1 VTAVEVEVTGAG
13 RSAVLDE
20 AHVGDIRGALG
31 TIRLGDHGVPN
42 TLSAKFKT
50 LLAVVGPGLIVM
62 VGDNDAGAF
71 STYGQAGQVYGT
83 KLLWTLLLLIPVL
96 YVNQE
101 MVLRLGAVTGVG
113 HARLILSRFGKFW
126 GTFEVIDL
134 FLLNG
139 LTIVTEFIGITLAAG
154 YLGVPKVLAVLFA
167 AGIIISTAFTGSFR
181 AFERI
186 AMFFCVGSLLLV
198 PLYLIAHPSVSAMAS
213 GLTTPNLPGGPV
225 SGGTGTG
232 GMAAVMLLV
241 IGIVGT
247 TIAPWQLFF
256 QQSYVIDKRITP
268 RFMKYEK
275 ADLWIGIVI
284 VVVGAA
290 ALMGTTAAAFAH
302 SGAQFTDSAG
312 LARGITAYA
321 GHVAGALFAVAL
333 LDAAVIGAFAVSL
346 SSAYAIGD
354 VLGMKHSLHRGV
366 GQAKGFYA
374 LYAALICGAAVIVLL
389 PGSPLGLITEGV
401 QVLAGVLL
409 PAATVFLLMLCNDRA
424 VLGPWVNT
432 AKTNAFTGAVIAVLI
447 TLSVVLTASVM
458 FPGITASAIFAIMA
472 GCGAVAVVTGGLALA
487 HARRSARAA
496 ALAEAAVLTE
506 VAELAQAAELAE
518 AAELAGSAETA
529 ANAEAAGVAVL
540 AEAPRAGAGTAAT
553 AAAVA
558 ETGAALTP
566 ADKLSWR
573 MPPLSELPTPLIRGA
588 RRIGLLGLRG
598 YLAIAMVMV
607 IIKIVETA
615 LGH

>member
-1 VTAVEVEVTGAG
+1 MPA
-13 RSAVLDE
+13 
-20 AHVGDIRGALG
+20 
-31 TIRLGDHGVPN
+31 
-42 TLSAKFKT
+42 
-50 LLAVVGPGLIVM
+50 
-62 VGDNDAGAF
+62 
-71 STYGQAGQVYGT
+71 
-83 KLLWTLLLLIPVL
+83 
-96 YVNQE
+96 
-101 MVLRLGAVTGVG
+101 
-113 HARLILSRFGKFW
+113 
-126 GTFEVIDL
+126 
-134 FLLNG
+134 
-139 LTIVTEFIGITLAAG
+139 
-154 YLGVPKVLAVLFA
+154 
-167 AGIIISTAFTGSFR
+167 
-181 AFERI
+181 
-186 AMFFCVGSLLLV
+186 
-198 PLYLIAHPSVSAMAS
+198 
-213 GLTTPNLPGGPV
+213 
-225 SGGTGTG
+225 TG

-302 SGAQFTDSAG
+302 SGAGSSPTPAG
-312 LARGITAYA
+312 LARGIAAYA

-374 LYAALICGAAVIVLL
+374 LYAALICGAAAIVLL

-458 FPGITASAIFAIMA
+458 FPAITAAAIFAIMA
-472 GCGAVAVVTGGLALA
+472 G
-487 HARRSARAA
+487 AR
-496 ALAEAAVLTE
+496 
-506 VAELAQAAELAE
+506 
-518 AAELAGSAETA
+518 
-529 ANAEAAGVAVL
+529 
-540 AEAPRAGAGTAAT
+540 P
-553 AAAVA
+553 
-558 ETGAALTP
+558 
-566 ADKLSWR
+566 WR
-573 MPPLSELPTPLIRGA
+573 
-588 RRIGLLGLRG
+588 
-598 YLAIAMVMV
+598 
-607 IIKIVETA
+607 
-615 LGH
+615 

>member
-1 VTAVEVEVTGAG
+1 
-13 RSAVLDE
+13 VLDE

-31 TIRLGDHGVPN
+31 TIRLDDHAART

-62 VGDNDAGAF
+62 IGDNDAGAF

-83 KLLWTLLLLIPVL
+83 RLLWTLLLLIPVL

-154 YLGVPKVLAVLFA
+154 YLGVPKVIAVLFA
-167 AGIIISTAFTGSFR
+167 AGIIIGCAFTGSFR

-186 AMFFCVGSLLLV
+186 AMFFCTGSLLLV
-198 PLYLIAHPSVSAMAS
+198 PLYLMAHPPGSSMVHGFTS
-213 GLTTPNLPGGPV
+213 PDLPGGAA
-225 SGGTGTG
+225 TG

-290 ALMGTTAAAFAH
+290 ALMGTTAVAFAH
-302 SGAQFTDSAG
+302 SGVQFTDSAG
-312 LARGITAYA
+312 LARGIAGYA

-366 GQAKGFYA
+366 GQARGFYA
-374 LYAALICGAAVIVLL
+374 LYAALICGAAAIVLL

-424 VLGPWVNT
+424 VLGPWVNSP
-432 AKTNAFTGAVIAVLI
+432 KTNAFTGAVIAVLI
-447 TLSVVLTASVM
+447 TLSMVLTASVM
-458 FPGITASAIFAIMA
+458 FPSISAPAIFAVMG
-472 GCGAVAVVTGGLALA
+472 GCAAVAFVIGGCALA
-487 HARRSARAA
+487 GARRTARRA
-496 ALAEAAVLTE
+496 ALAEAAVATE
-506 VAELAQAAELAE
+506 VAELTKSAGLAEVAELTK
-518 AAELAGSAETA
+518 TA
-529 ANAEAAGVAVL
+529 D
-540 AEAPRAGAGTAAT
+540 AGAAADGPSL
-553 AAAVA
+553 V
-558 ETGAALTP
+558 
-566 ADKLSWR
+566 DKLSWR
-573 MPPLSELPTPLIRGA
+573 MPPLSELPTPVIRGA
-588 RRIGLLGLRG
+588 KRLGLLGLRG
-598 YLAIAMVMV
+598 YLALAMIMV
-607 IIKIVETA
+607 IVKIVETA